1 MSFEASTSLAEQIAD
16 YIGQQIITGE
26 LRDHERVQEQKFA
39 KHLEVSR
46 GSVREALLIL
56 EARHLIDIIPRR
68 GAVVSA
74 LTIQHVENFYEVVI
88 VLYVLLAQKVA
99 AIWKGDD
106 LKPFMEMARDMK
118 ELVKNGDEK
127 EFFSMTFKFGQK
139 ANPLIKN
146 TYLEEILENLAPVAL
161 RTRHLADTVNQ
172 NSMEESLE
180 FNNDIIAG
188 VRLRDMGIIKTV
200 VVDYY
205 AKQRDLVIAAIHAAK
220 SKETASVG

>member
-26 LRDHERVQEQKFA
+26 LKDHERIQEQKFA
-39 KHLEVSR
+39 KQLEVSR

-99 AIWKGDD
+99 TIWKDDD
-106 LKPFMEMARDMK
+106 LKPFMEMAQDMK
-118 ELVKNGDEK
+118 ELVANKDEK

-139 ANPLIKN
+139 ANPLVKN
-146 TYLEEILENLAPVAL
+146 TYLEEILVNLAPVAL

-172 NSMEESLE
+172 YSMEESLE
-180 FNNDIIAG
+180 FNNNIIDG
-188 VRLRDMGIIKTV
+188 VRDRNMDVIKKV

-205 AKQRDLVIAAIHAAK
+205 AKQRDLVIAAIRE
-220 SKETASVG
+220 SETPVAEVS

>member
-16 YIGQQIITGE
+16 YIGQQIITGQ
-26 LRDHERVQEQKFA
+26 LKDHERIQEQKFA
-39 KHLEVSR
+39 KQLEVSR

-99 AIWKGDD
+99 TIWKDDD
-106 LKPFMEMARDMK
+106 LKPFMEMAREMR
-118 ELVKNGDEK
+118 ELVANKDQK

-139 ANPLIKN
+139 ANPLVKN
-146 TYLEEILENLAPVAL
+146 TYLEEILVNLAPVAL
-161 RTRHLADTVNQ
+161 RTRHVADTVNQ
-172 NSMEESLE
+172 YSMEESLE
-180 FNNDIIAG
+180 FNNNIIDG
-188 VRLRDMGIIKTV
+188 VRDRNMDVIKKV

-205 AKQRDLVIAAIHAAK
+205 TKQRDLVIAAIRE
-220 SKETASVG
+220 SEASAVEVS